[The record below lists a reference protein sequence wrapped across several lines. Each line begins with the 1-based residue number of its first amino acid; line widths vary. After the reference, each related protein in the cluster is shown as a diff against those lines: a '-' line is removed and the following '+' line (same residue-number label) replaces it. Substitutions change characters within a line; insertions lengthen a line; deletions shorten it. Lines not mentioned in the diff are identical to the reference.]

1 MQRKSSFSRL
11 QRAVRQMPASIR
23 KQLVGRGLLDA
34 YRERPP
40 YQRNDYLSW
49 ISRAKREETKRRR
62 LQQMLAELERGD
74 IYMRMNYKPR
84 KTA

>member
-1 MQRKSSFSRL
+1 MQRKRSFSRL
-11 QRAVRQMPASIR
+11 QRAIHQMPATIR
-23 KQLVGRGLLDA
+23 KKLVARGLLDA
-34 YRERPP
+34 YRQRPP

-49 ISRAKREETKRRR
+49 ISRAKREETRRRR

-74 IYMRMNYKPR
+74 LYMRMRYRPR

>member
-1 MQRKSSFSRL
+1 
-11 QRAVRQMPASIR
+11 MPASVR

-49 ISRAKREETKRRR
+49 ISRAKREETRRR
-62 LQQMLAELERGD
+62 RMQQMLAELERGD
-74 IYMRMNYKPR
+74 LYMRMSYRPR

>member
-1 MQRKSSFSRL
+1 MVRKTSFSRL
-11 QRAVRQMPASIR
+11 RRTINQMPATVR
-23 KQLVGRGLLDA
+23 KKLVARGLLDA

-49 ISRAKREETKRRR
+49 ITRAKREETKRRR

-74 IYMRMNYKPR
+74 LYMRMRYRPR